1 MATDD
6 TSAFDREQ
14 RLDEV
19 VTEYLKAVHAGQAP
33 DRQEWLARYPDLA
46 AELVEFLADHARME
60 RLAQPLRPAPP
71 IGTHVRYFGDYEL
84 LEEIARGGMGVV
96 YKARQVSLNR
106 IVALKM
112 ILTGQLASPGDV
124 QRFHAEAEAC
134 ARLDHPQIVPI
145 HEVGEHEG
153 QHFFS
158 MKLVEGGSLAQAI
171 SSPGSVI
178 SQKDAARILA
188 QVARAVHY
196 AHQRGILHRDLK
208 PANILLERESKSAG
222 KATSPPGSWPMVPL
236 ITDFGLAKL
245 MEKDH
250 GVTHTGAIVG
260 TPSYMAPE
268 QARAEKCLTTG
279 TDIYSL
285 GAIFYELLTGRPP
298 FRGTTPL
305 ETMHLVQEKE
315 PERPRTVNPRID
327 CDLETIC
334 LKCLEKASAQRYGS
348 ADELAKDLERWL
360 GGEPITARPVGK
372 AERLWR
378 WGRRNPVIVGFTGLA
393 AALLVLVAV
402 AATIGYFTTSAAL
415 DQSDRR
421 LYAAHMNLAQQALEA
436 REDGRILALLELHVP
451 RAGQPDLRG
460 WEWDYLRARCR
471 IRLRFNF
478 SALSLAW
485 SPDGR
490 WLAGVSGIY
499 HGNERDR
506 AGRPVQVWDMAT
518 GSEAFT
524 LLMKDPSGMHNV
536 HWILAWSPEGRRLAA
551 LGPDGTVQI
560 WDVNTRTELLTLMR
574 TFTRETLIEK
584 FTTLAWSGD
593 GERLAS
599 ATQGGQVKVWEA
611 ATGKEILTLPGDL
624 NARDWDWAVWSPD
637 GRQLASSGRAGTK
650 FWDATTGREI
660 RTLKGYRIQ
669 SWSPDGRRLYAF
681 GGDGSAKLVD
691 AATLQEIPSPAVGD
705 TAHPPTWSPDGRQ
718 LAAATGNTTIKVWDA
733 VTGKES
739 LVLRG
744 RGAGACVWNPD
755 SRRLA
760 LAGSGGI
767 TVWDTGPAYE
777 DVPLNGHTGE
787 VTWAVW
793 SPDGRHVASASRDRT
808 LRVWDV
814 ATAKQTR
821 TLDGSTEEL
830 LAVAWSG
837 DGSYLASM
845 DWTGVVKV
853 WDTQTWKPV
862 ATLTDLP
869 ATSEVARHWPTGTA
883 KLAWSADSRHL
894 AAAKGR
900 FAGQNDAVTVWEAGT
915 WQPVFGPHMMTTRL
929 NIDVAWSRKGQQLA
943 ILGFVDQRYM
953 PTSGSGSDVLIV
965 WKPGAGEKPRALIDS
980 NRRVSMRITI
990 LGSVAWSPDD
1000 RWLAFACDTGLTV
1013 GSHGLRIWDVSREQ
1027 TVRTL
1032 RGHTDVVRS
1041 VAWSPDGRR
1050 LVSASDDGTVK
1061 VWDVSSGE
1069 ELLTFRGKPGTPF
1082 TSVVFSPDGRHIVAS
1097 QGNTMI
1103 VWDATPRD

>member
-1 MATDD
+1 MNS
-6 TSAFDREQ
+6 TSPDNTGREA
-14 RLDEV
+14 RLDELIAS
-19 VTEYLKAVHAGQAP
+19 YLEAVEAGRAP
-33 DRQEWLARYPDLA
+33 DREAWLAQDPG
-46 AELVEFLADHARME
+46 LADDLRAFFANHDRM
-60 RLAQPLRPAPP
+60 AQVGAPLRALAPAEAPVSEAP
-71 IGTHVRYFGDYEL
+71 TLAPGETPTDVLLGKVRYFGDYEL

-96 YKARQVSLNR
+96 YRARQVSLNR
-106 IVALKM
+106 EVALKM
-112 ILTGQLASPGDV
+112 ILSGNLASAYDV
-124 QRFHAEAEAC
+124 RRFHTEAEVA
-134 ARLDHPQIVPI
+134 ASLDHPNIVPI
-145 HEVGEHEG
+145 FEVGEHEG
-153 QHFFS
+153 QHYFS
-158 MKLVEGGSLAQAI
+158 MKLIEGSSLNDRIPEMVKDPKATAQLLA
-171 SSPGSVI
+171 SV
-178 SQKDAARILA
+178 AH
-188 QVARAVHY
+188 AVHH

-208 PANILLERESKSAG
+208 PSNILLDANGE
-222 KATSPPGSWPMVPL
+222 PHV
-236 ITDFGLAKL
+236 TDFGLAKRVSA
-245 MEKDH
+245 EN
-250 GVTHTGAIVG
+250 GVTQSGATVG
-260 TPSYMAPE
+260 TPSYMAP
-268 QARAEKCLTTG
+268 
-279 TDIYSL
+279 
-285 GAIFYELLTGRPP
+285 
-298 FRGTTPL
+298 
-305 ETMHLVQEKE
+305 
-315 PERPRTVNPRID
+315 
-327 CDLETIC
+327 
-334 LKCLEKASAQRYGS
+334 
-348 ADELAKDLERWL
+348 
-360 GGEPITARPVGK
+360 
-372 AERLWR
+372 
-378 WGRRNPVIVGFTGLA
+378 
-393 AALLVLVAV
+393 
-402 AATIGYFTTSAAL
+402 AL

-451 RAGQPDLRG
+451 QAGQPDLRG

-471 IRLRFNF
+471 IRLTINL
-478 SALSLAW
+478 SAYSSSLAW
-485 SPDGR
+485 IPDGR
-490 WLAGVSGIY
+490 WLAGVSAIS
-499 HGNERDR
+499 HGDARDSA

-518 GSEAFT
+518 GLEAFT
-524 LLMKDPSGMHNV
+524 LLMKGPSGWRDNI
-536 HWILAWSPEGRRLAA
+536 WILAWSPECRRLAA
-551 LGPDGTVQI
+551 LGADGTVQI
-560 WDVNTRTELLTLMR
+560 WDVNTRTELLTLTG
-574 TFTRETLIEK
+574 TFTPETLIKK
-584 FTTLAWSGD
+584 FTTLAWCGD

-611 ATGKEILTLPGDL
+611 ATGKEILTLPGDPD
-624 NARDWDWAVWSPD
+624 ARAWDWAVWSPD
-637 GRQLASSGRAGTK
+637 GRQLASSGSAGTK
-650 FWDATTGREI
+650 FWDATPGREI

-733 VTGKES
+733 ATGKES

-760 LAGSGGI
+760 SAGSGGV
-767 TVWDTGPAYE
+767 TVWDTGPGYE
-777 DVPLNGHTGE
+777 DVSLNGHTGE
-787 VTWAVW
+787 VTRAVW

-837 DGSYLASM
+837 DGSSLASM

-853 WDTQTWKPV
+853 WDTQTWQPV
-862 ATLTDLP
+862 ATLTEMP
-869 ATSEVARHWPTGTA
+869 ATPEVARHWPTGTG

-900 FAGQNDAVTVWEAGT
+900 FTGQNDAVTVWEAGT

-943 ILGFVDQRYM
+943 ILGFVDQLYM

-980 NRRVSMRITI
+980 NRQVSTKITI

-1000 RWLAFACDTGLTV
+1000 RWLAFACDTELTM
-1013 GSHGLRIWDVSREQ
+1013 GSHGLRIWDVTREQ
-1027 TVRTL
+1027 TMHTL

-1069 ELLTFRGKPGTPF
+1069 DLLTFRGKPGTPF
-1082 TSVVFSPDGRHIVAS
+1082 TSVAFSPDGRRIGAS